1 MFFFNFLNLAA
12 SATTQFMQELVTRSE
27 FARRAG
33 VSPAAVTKA
42 AVKRIK
48 AACVGKRID
57 FNHAKAKEYIA
68 AQSGTTTAKTTK
80 PPKKKTHTRGTA
92 AAKEQKKQD
101 SLDKLGDGKI
111 HEVPADIE
119 AFADMSLRELIR
131 RFGTE
136 TAFMDWLKATKEIE
150 IINEKRLKNA
160 ETMGE
165 LVSRDLIKVGII
177 EPIDTAH
184 RNLLTDGAKTM
195 SIRAIAMHKSGK
207 STEEIEAW
215 ISEQMTTFIR
225 PVKAKVN
232 RIIKQI
238 GG

>member
-1 MFFFNFLNLAA
+1 
-12 SATTQFMQELVTRSE
+12 MQELVTRSE

-48 AACVGKRID
+48 PACVGKRID
-57 FNHAKAKEYIA
+57 FNHPKAKKYVA
-68 AQSGTTTAKTTK
+68 DQYGKSTPNAKK
-80 PPKKKTHTRGTA
+80 PNKKKPHTRGTA
-92 AAKEQKKQD
+92 AAKEQKKKD
-101 SLDKLGDGKI
+101 SLDRLGDGKI

-165 LVSRDLIKVGII
+165 LVSRTLIKVGII

-195 SIRAIAMHKSGK
+195 SVRVIAMHKAGK
-207 STEEIEAW
+207 SASEIEAW

-225 PVKAKVN
+225 PVKAKVS
-232 RIIKQI
+232 RIMKQI